1 MSRLT
6 DDQIMQA
13 MLSEN
18 AQPQQASRLDQVAE
32 MVAQMERNL
41 TDKIDRANKQLVE
54 QMQTNT
60 PASMQENE
68 PEKNENTEVIEND
81 DNGGSDEQGKEY

>member
-18 AQPQQASRLDQVAE
+18 AQHQQASRLDQVAE

-41 TDKIDRANKQLVE
+41 TDKIDKANKQLVE
-54 QMQTNT
+54 QMQTNI
-60 PASMQENE
+60 PAPMQENE
-68 PEKNENTEVIEND
+68 PENNENTEVIENE
-81 DNGGSDEQGKEY
+81 DNGGSDEQSKE

>member
-18 AQPQQASRLDQVAE
+18 VQPQQASRLDQVAE

-41 TDKIDRANKQLVE
+41 TDKIDKANKQLVE

-60 PASMQENE
+60 PAPMQENE
-68 PEKNENTEVIEND
+68 PEKNEDTEVIENE
-81 DNGGSDEQGKEY
+81 DNGGSDEQSKE

>member
-41 TDKIDRANKQLVE
+41 TDKIDKANKQLVE

-60 PASMQENE
+60 PAPMQENE
-68 PEKNENTEVIEND
+68 PEKNENTEVIENE
-81 DNGGSDEQGKEY
+81 DNGGSDEHGKE

>member
-41 TDKIDRANKQLVE
+41 TDKIDKANKQLVE

-60 PASMQENE
+60 PVPMQENE
-68 PEKNENTEVIEND
+68 PEKNENTEVIENE
-81 DNGGSDEQGKEY
+81 DNGGSDEQSKE

>member
-13 MLSEN
+13 MLSES
-18 AQPQQASRLDQVAE
+18 AQPQQGSRLDQVAE

-41 TDKIDRANKQLVE
+41 TDKIDKANKQLVE

-60 PASMQENE
+60 PAPMQENE
-68 PEKNENTEVIEND
+68 PDNNENTEVISNEN
-81 DNGGSDEQGKEY
+81 NGGSDEQSKE

>member
-41 TDKIDRANKQLVE
+41 TDKIDKANKQLVE

-60 PASMQENE
+60 PAPMQENE
-68 PEKNENTEVIEND
+68 PEKNENTEVIENE
-81 DNGGSDEQGKEY
+81 DNSGSDEQGKE